1 MSSQKK
7 RRRKSSIRLTAIAG
21 CSALLLGVVTYSV
34 CHPGQEILVT
44 GHDETGES
52 MKEIPSSYQ
61 LEISDNKKINA
72 KVVVP
77 DAVSEKGYHSA
88 TAKMITLDEEYLY
101 QYFDGQ
107 YHITEKEKV
116 ENGADENDC
125 IYYGS
130 TDGAAMFLYGNTIY
144 GVDMETQLQTD
155 IISTIR
161 DIDDEMYNGNRF
173 PREES
178 LEKFSIEECDKRVSD
193 FLDEAGN
200 VCPIQIFHRTLDAD
214 ILAEEAY
221 ALQDDGSYKKI
232 GRLWT
237 DDDKGYI
244 CNIFLLCND
253 TPIYDQK
260 NLRYGWRLQD
270 NSMWQ
275 MTVTR
280 GKIASAS
287 LRAFYE
293 INYSDACENMLSLDT
308 VASLCAK
315 QMQSMDEANEIT
327 ITEIYLISIPLKV
340 SQKEYQMRPV
350 WLLQGTQKEIFE
362 GMDRPYVGDIV
373 YAIDAVSG
381 DLL

>member
-1 MSSQKK
+1 M
-7 RRRKSSIRLTAIAG
+7 RKSSIRLTAIAG

-77 DAVSEKGYHSA
+77 DAVREKGYHSA
-88 TAKMITLDEEYLY
+88 TAKMITLDEEYIY

-178 LEKFSIEECDKRVSD
+178 LEKFSIEECDKKVSD

-221 ALQDDGSYKKI
+221 ALQDDGSYEKI
-232 GRLWT
+232 GRQWT
-237 DDDKGYI
+237 DDDNGYI

-315 QMQSMDEANEIT
+315 QMQSMDEASEIT
-327 ITEIYLISIPLKV
+327 IAEIPDGQSC
-340 SQKEYQMRPV
+340 
-350 WLLQGTQKEIFE
+350 
-362 GMDRPYVGDIV
+362 
-373 YAIDAVSG
+373 
-381 DLL
+381 

>member
-1 MSSQKK
+1 MNVSKK
-7 RRRKSSIRLTAIAG
+7 SRRKSSIRLTAIVG

-34 CHPGQEILVT
+34 CHPGQEILGT

-52 MKEIPSSYQ
+52 VNEIPSSYQ

-77 DAVSEKGYHSA
+77 DAVREKGYHSA

-130 TDGAAMFLYGNTIY
+130 MDGAAMFLYGNTIY

-221 ALQDDGSYKKI
+221 ALQDDGSYEKI
-232 GRLWT
+232 GRQWT
-237 DDDKGYI
+237 DDDNGYI

-293 INYSDACENMLSLDT
+293 INYSDACENMLSVDT

-327 ITEIYLISIPLKV
+327 ITEIYLISIPLQV
-340 SQKEYQMRPV
+340 SQGEYRMRPV
-350 WLLQGTQKEIFE
+350 WLLQGTQKETFE

>member
-1 MSSQKK
+1 
-7 RRRKSSIRLTAIAG
+7 
-21 CSALLLGVVTYSV
+21 
-34 CHPGQEILVT
+34 
-44 GHDETGES
+44 
-52 MKEIPSSYQ
+52 
-61 LEISDNKKINA
+61 
-72 KVVVP
+72 
-77 DAVSEKGYHSA
+77 
-88 TAKMITLDEEYLY
+88 
-101 QYFDGQ
+101 
-107 YHITEKEKV
+107 
-116 ENGADENDC
+116 
-125 IYYGS
+125 
-130 TDGAAMFLYGNTIY
+130 
-144 GVDMETQLQTD
+144 METQLQID

-221 ALQDDGSYKKI
+221 ALQDDGSYEKI
-232 GRLWT
+232 GRQWT
-237 DDDKGYI
+237 DDDNGYI

-327 ITEIYLISIPLKV
+327 ITEIYLISIPLQV
-340 SQKEYQMRPV
+340 SQGEYQMRPV
-350 WLLQGTQKEIFE
+350 WLLQGTQKETFE

>member
-1 MSSQKK
+1 
-7 RRRKSSIRLTAIAG
+7 
-21 CSALLLGVVTYSV
+21 
-34 CHPGQEILVT
+34 
-44 GHDETGES
+44 

-77 DAVSEKGYHSA
+77 DAVREKGYHSA

-130 TDGAAMFLYGNTIY
+130 TDGATMFLYGNTMY
-144 GVDMETQLQTD
+144 GVDVETQLQTD

-161 DIDDEMYNGNRF
+161 DIDDEMYNGNLF

-178 LEKFSIEECDKRVSD
+178 LEKFSIEECDKKVSD

-221 ALQDDGSYKKI
+221 ALQDDGSYEKI
-232 GRLWT
+232 GRQWT
-237 DDDKGYI
+237 DDDNGYI

-315 QMQSMDEANEIT
+315 QMQSMDEASEIT
-327 ITEIYLISIPLKV
+327 IAEIYLISIPLKV

-350 WLLQGTQKEIFE
+350 WLLQGTQKETFE